1 MTGRAYDREFPPVRP
16 SPEFV
21 PAHET
26 ERRFSSRGWDSSRSS
41 VETGTE
47 ILHPATGLR
56 LRVVKIP
63 PTGASG
69 EFGLTHGKRGRC
81 SSHRRESARATGA
94 KPPGAAAGI
103 RPGPRRE
110 SARGRG
116 GGGRGR
122 MKASGRP
129 AEDEPRSDGAELATW
144 GDSPRSRLHTCRRRP
159 FFTPPKEIWCREPG
173 SSEGNMAMSHGWPPQ
188 QRRCLHWWSRFG
200 MLSPP
205 VEVKLEFDAIGGDVR
220 SGVRV
225 DRAAYGFWRCV
236 PATDAP
242 AYSPVETRRHFVPTS
257 GGRYRFRRRRWRCVV
272 SRPGN
277 PPTL

>member
-103 RPGPRRE
+103 RSGSR
-110 SARGRG
+110 RGRTRAHEG
-116 GGGRGR
+116 KR
-122 MKASGRP
+122 KAG
-129 AEDEPRSDGAELATW
+129 
-144 GDSPRSRLHTCRRRP
+144 RRRA
-159 FFTPPKEIWCREPG
+159 EE
-173 SSEGNMAMSHGWPPQ
+173 
-188 QRRCLHWWSRFG
+188 
-200 MLSPP
+200 
-205 VEVKLEFDAIGGDVR
+205 
-220 SGVRV
+220 
-225 DRAAYGFWRCV
+225 
-236 PATDAP
+236 
-242 AYSPVETRRHFVPTS
+242 
-257 GGRYRFRRRRWRCVV
+257 RRRGARHLGRQSPKSSPHVQAKAVLHAAEGDLV
-272 SRPGN
+272 SGARVERG
-277 PPTL
+277 

>member
-94 KPPGAAAGI
+94 NPPGPRRESARATGAKPPGAAAGI
-103 RPGPRRE
+103 HPGPRRE

-116 GGGRGR
+116 GNPLGAAAG
-122 MKASGRP
+122 A
-129 AEDEPRSDGAELATW
+129 DEGA
-144 GDSPRSRLHTCRRRP
+144 
-159 FFTPPKEIWCREPG
+159 
-173 SSEGNMAMSHGWPPQ
+173 
-188 QRRCLHWWSRFG
+188 
-200 MLSPP
+200 
-205 VEVKLEFDAIGGDVR
+205 
-220 SGVRV
+220 
-225 DRAAYGFWRCV
+225 
-236 PATDAP
+236 
-242 AYSPVETRRHFVPTS
+242 
-257 GGRYRFRRRRWRCVV
+257 
-272 SRPGN
+272 
-277 PPTL
+277 